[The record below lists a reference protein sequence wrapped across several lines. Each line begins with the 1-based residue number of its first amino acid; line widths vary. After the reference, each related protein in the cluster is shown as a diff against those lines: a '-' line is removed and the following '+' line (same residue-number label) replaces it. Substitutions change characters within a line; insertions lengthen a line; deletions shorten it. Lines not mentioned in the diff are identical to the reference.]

1 MIWPQI
7 WQNVLQY
14 NIHVTGYAAIQLFR
28 CGILS
33 HFSPLRITSTTMNTQ
48 LLYEERRKCY
58 KMLVPDDIE
67 TLQSPKIGI
76 GKAHLKDNSKKLFDV
91 PTDELLTLGISCT
104 RISVDLPTLE
114 SISSQKTH

>member
-1 MIWPQI
+1 
-7 WQNVLQY
+7 
-14 NIHVTGYAAIQLFR
+14 
-28 CGILS
+28 
-33 HFSPLRITSTTMNTQ
+33 
-48 LLYEERRKCY
+48 
-58 KMLVPDDIE
+58 MLVPDDIE

-104 RISVDLPTLE
+104 RISVDLPSLE